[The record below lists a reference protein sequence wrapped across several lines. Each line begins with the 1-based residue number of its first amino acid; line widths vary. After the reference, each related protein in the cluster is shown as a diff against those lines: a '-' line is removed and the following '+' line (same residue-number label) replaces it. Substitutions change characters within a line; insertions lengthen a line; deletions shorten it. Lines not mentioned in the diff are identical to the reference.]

1 MLTSLG
7 CVWDD
12 SVRVSSSESDSLLL
26 SRERYISLVPLFA
39 GGAVS
44 RYEGICLG
52 VEGVEGV
59 ELFVVSVVPIKS
71 CKCEV
76 R

>member
-12 SVRVSSSESDSLLL
+12 SVRVSGWGSSSESDSLLL

-44 RYEGICLG
+44 R
-52 VEGVEGV
+52 
-59 ELFVVSVVPIKS
+59 
-71 CKCEV
+71 
-76 R
+76 